1 MDPHRGV
8 LQLIKSKIPTYSDL
22 TSLYLNGLTQEEII
36 RIFDIDDPTMNF
48 TNRKRDTKNK
58 IIHFFKVIEGSKKAY
73 IRHHRARINRTEL
86 LSYTNKKTL
95 ISTTSIM
102 RVLEAL
108 EKQGWSLQEAT
119 RDKEL
124 LERYPEGRN

>member
-1 MDPHRGV
+1 M
-8 LQLIKSKIPTYSDL
+8 IKSKIPTYSDL

-36 RIFDIDDPTMNF
+36 RMFDVDDPTMNF

-73 IRHHRARINRTEL
+73 VQHHRARINRTEL

-119 RDKEL
+119 RDTEL